1 MSDLSSPSQSKGV
14 AIITGAAQGLGRA
27 IALRLASDGF
37 DVALNDIPAKVPALE
52 ELVNEIKARAG
63 TNSERRAI
71 FVPGNVAEEDDVMK
85 LVARTVRELGGLD
98 VAQGRIMLIDLFDY
112 LIVQM
117 VANAGVALNGLI
129 SDTSVDDWDA
139 LYAVNVRGTFL
150 CYKHAADAMIKQ
162 GRGGRIVG
170 ACSIAGKKGYP
181 DSSAYSSSKF
191 AVRGL
196 TQSAAQEY
204 GKYGITVNAYAPGSI
219 VTELLGK
226 FDAYNVKKQGLEPG
240 QWTETLKNRAA
251 LGKLLT
257 PTDIANL
264 VSFIVSKDASLIT
277 DSEHRPLPK
286 MSPALDYFSKTSAAA
301 QSTPEPA
308 MEDVP
313 TKSIHTDASGN
324 YYNPRLDPK
333 NYLEGPLSDNP
344 ATRLRQMLARPGI
357 VVRTPHSMN

>member
-1 MSDLSSPSQSKGV
+1 MSDLSLPSQSKGV

-37 DVALNDIPAKVPALE
+37 DVALNDIPAKAPALE
-52 ELVNEIKARAG
+52 ELVNEIKAGAG

-71 FVPGNVAEEDDVMK
+71 FVPGSVAKEDDVME
-85 LVARTVRELGGLD
+85 LVARTARELGGLD
-98 VAQGRIMLIDLFDY
+98 VGSVTLIDLFDH

-117 VANAGVALNGLI
+117 VANAGFALNGLI
-129 SDTSVDDWDA
+129 SDTSVEDWDA

-170 ACSIAGKKGYP
+170 EEHLRLHRYEYKGFP
-181 DSSAYSSSKF
+181 DSPAYSSSKF

-240 QWTETLKNRAA
+240 QWTESLKNRAA

-264 VSFIVSKDASLIT
+264 VSFIVSKDASFIT
-277 DSEHRPLPK
+277 G
-286 MSPALDYFSKTSAAA
+286 
-301 QSTPEPA
+301 QSIIA
-308 MEDVP
+308 DGGGLF
-313 TKSIHTDASGN
+313 D
-324 YYNPRLDPK
+324 
-333 NYLEGPLSDNP
+333 
-344 ATRLRQMLARPGI
+344 
-357 VVRTPHSMN
+357 

>member
-1 MSDLSSPSQSKGV
+1 MSNSSSPSQSNRV

-37 DVALNDIPAKVPALE
+37 DVALNDIPAKSTALE
-52 ELVNEIKARAG
+52 ELVTEIKAGAG
-63 TNSERRAI
+63 TNSDRRAI
-71 FVPGNVAEEDDVMK
+71 FVPGSVADEEDVK
-85 LVARTVRELGGLD
+85 ELVDRTVRELGGLD
-98 VAQGRIMLIDLFDY
+98 V
-112 LIVQM
+112 M
-117 VANAGVALNGLI
+117 VSNAGVALNGLI
-129 SDTSVDDWDA
+129 ANTSVEDWDA

-150 CYKHAADAMIKQ
+150 CYKHAANAMIKQ

-170 ACSIAGKKGYP
+170 ACSIAGKKGFP

-251 LGKLLT
+251 LRKLLT

-264 VSFIVSKDASLIT
+264 VSFMVSKDASFIT
-277 DSEHRPLPK
+277 GELS
-286 MSPALDYFSKTSAAA
+286 TS
-301 QSTPEPA
+301 STA
-308 MEDVP
+308 KV
-313 TKSIHTDASGN
+313 
-324 YYNPRLDPK
+324 
-333 NYLEGPLSDNP
+333 
-344 ATRLRQMLARPGI
+344 
-357 VVRTPHSMN
+357 

>member
-1 MSDLSSPSQSKGV
+1 MSDLSLPSQSKGV

-37 DVALNDIPAKVPALE
+37 DVALNDIPAKAPALE
-52 ELVNEIKARAG
+52 ELVNEIKAGAG

-71 FVPGNVAEEDDVMK
+71 FVPGSVAKEDDVME
-85 LVARTVRELGGLD
+85 LVARTARELGGLD
-98 VAQGRIMLIDLFDY
+98 VGSVTLIDLFDH

-117 VANAGVALNGLI
+117 VANAGFALNGLI
-129 SDTSVDDWDA
+129 SDTSVEDWDA

-170 ACSIAGKKGYP
+170 ACSIAGKKGFP
-181 DSSAYSSSKF
+181 DSPAYSSSKF

-240 QWTETLKNRAA
+240 QWTESLKNRAA

-264 VSFIVSKDASLIT
+264 VSFIVSKDASFIT
-277 DSEHRPLPK
+277 G
-286 MSPALDYFSKTSAAA
+286 
-301 QSTPEPA
+301 QSIIA
-308 MEDVP
+308 DGGGLF
-313 TKSIHTDASGN
+313 D
-324 YYNPRLDPK
+324 
-333 NYLEGPLSDNP
+333 
-344 ATRLRQMLARPGI
+344 
-357 VVRTPHSMN
+357 

>member
-1 MSDLSSPSQSKGV
+1 MSDLSLPSQSKGV

-37 DVALNDIPAKVPALE
+37 DVALNDIPAKAPALE
-52 ELVNEIKARAG
+52 ELVNEIKAGAG

-71 FVPGNVAEEDDVMK
+71 FVPGSVAKEDDVME

-98 VAQGRIMLIDLFDY
+98 V
-112 LIVQM
+112 M
-117 VANAGVALNGLI
+117 VANAGVALNGFI
-129 SDTSVDDWDA
+129 SDTSVEDWDA

-170 ACSIAGKKGYP
+170 ACSIAGKKGFP
-181 DSSAYSSSKF
+181 DSPAYSSSKF

-240 QWTETLKNRAA
+240 QWTESLKNRAA

-264 VSFIVSKDASLIT
+264 VSFIVSKNASFITGQSVSGFRSVSRDTNGTDGDGFTRSSLMGVVYLIK
-277 DSEHRPLPK
+277 P
-286 MSPALDYFSKTSAAA
+286 SK
-301 QSTPEPA
+301 
-308 MEDVP
+308 
-313 TKSIHTDASGN
+313 N
-324 YYNPRLDPK
+324 
-333 NYLEGPLSDNP
+333 
-344 ATRLRQMLARPGI
+344 
-357 VVRTPHSMN
+357 

>member
-1 MSDLSSPSQSKGV
+1 MSDLSLPSQSKGV
-14 AIITGAAQGLGRA
+14 ALITGAAQGLGRA

-37 DVALNDIPAKVPALE
+37 DVALNDIPAKAPALE
-52 ELVNEIKARAG
+52 ELVNEIKAGSG
-63 TNSERRAI
+63 TNPERRAI
-71 FVPGNVAEEDDVMK
+71 FVTGSVANEDDVIE

-98 VAQGRIMLIDLFDY
+98 V
-112 LIVQM
+112 M

-129 SDTSVDDWDA
+129 SDTSVEDWDA

-181 DSSAYSSSKF
+181 DSPAYSSSKF

-240 QWTETLKNRAA
+240 QWTETNRAA

-277 DSEHRPLPK
+277 G
-286 MSPALDYFSKTSAAA
+286 
-301 QSTPEPA
+301 QSIIA
-308 MEDVP
+308 DGGGLF
-313 TKSIHTDASGN
+313 D
-324 YYNPRLDPK
+324 
-333 NYLEGPLSDNP
+333 
-344 ATRLRQMLARPGI
+344 
-357 VVRTPHSMN
+357 

>member
-1 MSDLSSPSQSKGV
+1 MSDLSLPSQSKGV

-37 DVALNDIPAKVPALE
+37 DVALNDIPAKAPALE
-52 ELVNEIKARAG
+52 ELANEIKAGAG

-71 FVPGNVAEEDDVMK
+71 FVLGSVAKEDDVME
-85 LVARTVRELGGLD
+85 LVARTSLLYSRP
-98 VAQGRIMLIDLFDY
+98 
-112 LIVQM
+112 
-117 VANAGVALNGLI
+117 NAGVALNGLI
-129 SDTSVDDWDA
+129 SDTSVEDWDA

-150 CYKHAADAMIKQ
+150 CYKHAAGAMIKQ

-170 ACSIAGKKGYP
+170 ACSIAGKKGFP

-226 FDAYNVKKQGLEPG
+226 FDAYNVKKQGFEPG

-264 VSFIVSKDASLIT
+264 VSFIVSKEASFIT
-277 DSEHRPLPK
+277 G
-286 MSPALDYFSKTSAAA
+286 
-301 QSTPEPA
+301 QSIIA
-308 MEDVP
+308 DGG
-313 TKSIHTDASGN
+313 SLFD
-324 YYNPRLDPK
+324 
-333 NYLEGPLSDNP
+333 
-344 ATRLRQMLARPGI
+344 
-357 VVRTPHSMN
+357 

>member
-1 MSDLSSPSQSKGV
+1 MSDLSLPSQSKGV

-37 DVALNDIPAKVPALE
+37 DVALNDIPAKAPALE
-52 ELVNEIKARAG
+52 ELVNEIKAGAG

-71 FVPGNVAEEDDVMK
+71 FVPGSVAKEDDVME
-85 LVARTVRELGGLD
+85 LVARTARELGGLD
-98 VAQGRIMLIDLFDY
+98 VGSVTLIDLFDH

-117 VANAGVALNGLI
+117 VANAGFALNGLI
-129 SDTSVDDWDA
+129 SDTSVEDWDA

-170 ACSIAGKKGYP
+170 ACSIAGKKGFP
-181 DSSAYSSSKF
+181 DSPAYSSSKF

-240 QWTETLKNRAA
+240 QWTESVHSYL
-251 LGKLLT
+251 
-257 PTDIANL
+257 PI
-264 VSFIVSKDASLIT
+264 
-277 DSEHRPLPK
+277 RPL
-286 MSPALDYFSKTSAAA
+286 
-301 QSTPEPA
+301 
-308 MEDVP
+308 
-313 TKSIHTDASGN
+313 I
-324 YYNPRLDPK
+324 
-333 NYLEGPLSDNP
+333 PLTYP
-344 ATRLRQMLARPGI
+344 
-357 VVRTPHSMN
+357 